1 MLKVTFELPKGE
13 AIQCCIRFKS
23 FLCVE
28 TNFNAMRYID
38 LAENNLVKSQYI
50 DSFEAVQVYDDDS
63 GYWLFRLADGYDTE
77 KLFDDV
83 QVWFEDYFEKV

>member
-1 MLKVTFELPKGE
+1 MLKVTFESPKGE
-13 AIQCCIRFKS
+13 AIQCRIRFKS
-23 FLCVE
+23 ILCVE
-28 TNFNAMRYID
+28 TNFEAFRHID
-38 LAENNLVKSQYI
+38 LAESIAKSQYI
-50 DSFEAVQVYDDDS
+50 DSFVSVGAHEDYS